1 MQAKRIYHLDKI
13 YGIFTT
19 IFLWDDELLNAI
31 LMRLII
37 CLTNYVTVR
46 NYKVNKFILSNESGT
61 VKQKLLFIN

>member
-13 YGIFTT
+13 YGIVTM